1 MIAKST
7 VNEVQI
13 YRNSASVIRNG
24 EIELKEGRNIVYI
37 GGMTV
42 TAKQEDFILQFP
54 ENIKAVN
61 VQIISR
67 TEVEGDEEKES
78 EALQR
83 KIAEIDYQIETYT
96 LLKELRKTNGNFSG
110 RMDVSV
116 EAQEQYMVALPR
128 QLMDIHKQLTEL
140 NDEKDKLQKDY
151 DKALKE
157 EEKPVIM
164 AELVSESA
172 ATIPFILRYQEK
184 TGSWSPKYEV
194 RFKSNE
200 EPLEVSMKA
209 RIYQNSDE
217 DWKQVKTTLYT
228 GNPAKFQG
236 LPVLDPV
243 QVSIYEEPERRSLA
257 MDGSMAFA
265 GMAMASANAMSAS
278 SNGMM
283 AMGMAPMLKMANMQM
298 EEAEISEEETMT
310 AHVLPGLKDILS
322 ATNGNIV
329 VLHKF
334 DVKADYHL
342 LSIPRVDNK
351 CFLTAE
357 MLDADWPLPPAYA
370 SVYIKD
376 LYAGEIYVD
385 PDSDPSEKFSLSL
398 GQDERL
404 TVVRTE
410 LPRKTSE
417 ALIKNQKKQIR
428 TYKISLTNKSKETV
442 KVLVKDQIPVSTDK
456 SITVDVN
463 KLSDGSLDVDK
474 GEVKWEISLE
484 SGSTTELELGYS
496 ISWPKDKKIHEKR
509 APLTSKP
516 VPPPQIN
523 APGIC
528 PTCGNNGGT
537 GKFCVHCGSPMNR

>member
-78 EALQR
+78 EVLQR

-217 DWKQVKTTLYT
+217 D
-228 GNPAKFQG
+228 
-236 LPVLDPV
+236 
-243 QVSIYEEPERRSLA
+243 
-257 MDGSMAFA
+257 
-265 GMAMASANAMSAS
+265 
-278 SNGMM
+278 
-283 AMGMAPMLKMANMQM
+283 
-298 EEAEISEEETMT
+298 
-310 AHVLPGLKDILS
+310 
-322 ATNGNIV
+322 
-329 VLHKF
+329 
-334 DVKADYHL
+334 
-342 LSIPRVDNK
+342 
-351 CFLTAE
+351 
-357 MLDADWPLPPAYA
+357 
-370 SVYIKD
+370 
-376 LYAGEIYVD
+376 
-385 PDSDPSEKFSLSL
+385 
-398 GQDERL
+398 
-404 TVVRTE
+404 
-410 LPRKTSE
+410 
-417 ALIKNQKKQIR
+417 
-428 TYKISLTNKSKETV
+428 
-442 KVLVKDQIPVSTDK
+442 
-456 SITVDVN
+456 
-463 KLSDGSLDVDK
+463 
-474 GEVKWEISLE
+474 
-484 SGSTTELELGYS
+484 
-496 ISWPKDKKIHEKR
+496 
-509 APLTSKP
+509 
-516 VPPPQIN
+516 
-523 APGIC
+523 
-528 PTCGNNGGT
+528 
-537 GKFCVHCGSPMNR
+537 

>member
-7 VNEVQI
+7 VSEVQI

-24 EIELKEGRNIVYI
+24 EITLKEGRNIVYI
-37 GGMTV
+37 GGMTT
-42 TAKQEDFILQFP
+42 TAKTEDFVLQFP

-61 VQIISR
+61 VQIISWNDMD
-67 TEVEGDEEKES
+67 TDEIKES
-78 EALQR
+78 EEIQK
-83 KIAEIDYQIETYT
+83 KIAEVDYQIETCT
-96 LLKELRKTNGNFSG
+96 LLKELRKTNGDFSG

-128 QLMDIHKQLTEL
+128 QLMDLHKQLTDL
-140 NDEKDKLQKDY
+140 NEEKDKLLKDY
-151 DKALKE
+151 EKAVKE
-157 EEKPVIM
+157 EEKPIIM
-164 AELVSESA
+164 AELIAEEEG
-172 ATIPFILRYQEK
+172 TIPFILRYQEK
-184 TGSWSPKYEV
+184 TGSWKPKYEV
-194 RFKSNE
+194 RFKGNE
-200 EPLEVSMKA
+200 QPLEVSMKA
-209 RIYQNSDE
+209 RIFQNSGE

-243 QVSIYEEPERRSLA
+243 QVSIYEEPERRSVA
-257 MDGSMAFA
+257 MDGMAFA
-265 GMAMASANAMSAS
+265 GMAMASAQAMSAPA
-278 SNGMM
+278 NGMLG
-283 AMGMAPMLKMANMQM
+283 MGMAPMMKMANMQM

-310 AHVLPGLKDILS
+310 AHILPGLKDILN

-329 VLHKF
+329 VLHNF

-357 MLDADWPLPPAYA
+357 IVDADWPLPPAYA
-370 SVYIKD
+370 SVYVKD
-376 LYAGEIYVD
+376 IYAGEIYVD

-404 TVVRTE
+404 NVVRTE

-428 TYKISLTNKSKETV
+428 TYKINLTNKSKETV

-463 KLSDGSLDVDK
+463 KLSDGSLDIDK
-474 GEVKWEISLE
+474 GEIKWEISLE

-496 ISWPKDKKIHEKR
+496 ISWPKDKKIQEKS
-509 APLTSKP
+509 APLQKKV
-516 VPPPQIN
+516 VPP
-523 APGIC
+523 APSDNGIC
-528 PTCGNNGGT
+528 PTCGNPGGS
-537 GKFCVHCGSPMNR
+537 GKFCVHCGSPINR

>member
-24 EIELKEGRNIVYI
+24 ELELTEGRNIVYI

-42 TAKQEDFILQFP
+42 TAKQEDFVLKFP
-54 ENIKAVN
+54 ENIKAANIQLVLRDD
-61 VQIISR
+61 ID
-67 TEVEGDEEKES
+67 TDEEKES
-78 EALQR
+78 E
-83 KIAEIDYQIETYT
+83 KIKRQIEEVDYQIETCT
-96 LLKELRKTNGNFSG
+96 LLKKLRETNGDFSG

-128 QLMDIHKQLTEL
+128 QLMDLHKQLNEL
-140 NDEKDKLQKDY
+140 NDQKKKLNKEY
-151 DKALKE
+151 DKAVDDE
-157 EEKPVIM
+157 AKPIIM
-164 AELVSESA
+164 AELISESA
-172 ATIPFILRYQEK
+172 GTIPFILRYQEK
-184 TGSWSPKYEV
+184 ACSWKPKYEV

-209 RIYQNSDE
+209 RIYQNSNE
-217 DWKQVKTTLYT
+217 DWKQVKASLYT
-228 GNPAKFQG
+228 GNPAQFHG

-243 QVSIYEEPERRSLA
+243 QVSIYEEPQVRARGM
-257 MDGSMAFA
+257 MDGMAAGASAFLGA
-265 GMAMASANAMSAS
+265 QAMSAQANGFMGMAMAEA
-278 SNGMM
+278 
-283 AMGMAPMLKMANMQM
+283 APMMKMAQVKMD
-298 EEAEISEEETMT
+298 EAEVSEEETMS
-310 AHVLPGLKDILS
+310 AYILPGLKDIM
-322 ATNGNIV
+322 TNTGNLV
-329 VLHKF
+329 VLQNF

-357 MLDADWPLPPAYA
+357 IVDADWPLPPAYA

-376 LYAGEIYVD
+376 LFAGDVYVD

-417 ALIKNQKKQIR
+417 ALIKNQKKQAR
-428 TYKISLTNKSKETV
+428 SYKITLTNNSKENV
-442 KVLVKDQIPVSTDK
+442 KVLIKDQIPVSTDK
-456 SITVDVN
+456 SISVDVN

-474 GEVKWEISLE
+474 GEVKWEITAEPAS
-484 SGSTTELELGYS
+484 SIELEIAYS
-496 ISWPKDKKIHEKR
+496 ISWPKDKKIQEKS
-509 APLTSKP
+509 APLTSRP
-516 VPPPQIN
+516 VPPPADPN
-523 APGIC
+523 VC

-537 GKFCVHCGSPMNR
+537 GKFCVHCGSPLNR